1 MQAQQIWKDCTSRL
15 ASRLPEEAFNS
26 SILPLRAEL
35 KDGELYICAPNVYVF
50 EQVRNE
56 FFDEIL
62 LILRH
67 LHPDLK
73 QVRLI
78 IGAPQQPKVEN
89 GLQPE
94 TAAAST
100 AQPRLEDNLNPRYL
114 FANFVQ
120 GKSNELAYN
129 AARSVADNPGG
140 DFNPLFLYGST
151 GLGKTHLLHAIGHQI
166 RQRNPNA
173 RVVYLSSEHFVQLM
187 IRALQ
192 SKTIDQFKQQYR
204 SVDCLLVDDIQFL
217 AGKERSQEEFFYTF
231 NALLESQQQIV
242 LTCDRFPKDMENVE
256 DRLRSRFGWGLSIPV
271 EPPDFE
277 TRVAILKTK
286 AAAGNM
292 ELPNDV
298 AFFIAKHIRS
308 HVRDLEGA
316 LNTLIANV
324 RFTQRPLT
332 VDYAR
337 EILRDMLSVQQRQL
351 TIENIQRKVAD
362 YYRIK
367 ISDLSSRS
375 RKRNITR
382 PRQMAMWLCKELTNR
397 SLPEIGSAFGGRDH
411 TTVLHACRKVDELCN
426 SDAQLEEDRNNLLRI
441 LTT

>member
-1 MQAQQIWKDCTSRL
+1 MQVQQLWKTCTERL
-15 ASRLPEEAFNS
+15 EKQLPEAAFNGA
-26 SILPLRAEL
+26 ILPLRVEL
-35 KDGELYICAPNVYVF
+35 KDEELFLCAPNVYVF
-50 EQVRNE
+50 EQVQAE
-56 FFDEIL
+56 FLQDIR
-62 LILRH
+62 LILQH
-67 LHPDLK
+67 LNPALEK
-73 QVRLI
+73 IRLI
-78 IGAPQQPKVEN
+78 IGTPQEQTTDTMPSSSAEKAPAGP
-89 GLQPE
+89 PI
-94 TAAAST
+94 
-100 AQPRLEDNLNPRYL
+100 EDNLNPRYL

-120 GKSNELAYN
+120 GKSNELAFN
-129 AARSVADNPGG
+129 ASWSVANSPGG

-166 RQRNPNA
+166 RQNKPDA
-173 RVVYLSSEHFVQLM
+173 RIVYLSSEHFVQLM

-204 SVDCLLVDDIQFL
+204 NVDCLLVDDIQFL

-256 DRLRSRFGWGLSIPV
+256 DRLLSRFGWGLSVAV

-277 TRVAILKTK
+277 TRVAILQTK
-286 AAAGNM
+286 AASSNM
-292 ELPNDV
+292 ELPADV

-332 VDYAR
+332 VDYTR

-362 YYRIK
+362 YYKIK
-367 ISDLSSRS
+367 ISDLGSQS

-382 PRQMAMWLCKELTNR
+382 PRQVAMWLCKELTNR
-397 SLPEIGSAFGGRDH
+397 SLPEIGAAFGGRDH
-411 TTVLHACRKVDELCN
+411 TTVLHACRKIEELC
-426 SDAQLEEDRNNLLRI
+426 SQDTQMEEDRNNLLRI